1 MSGSEQL
8 WQQGGRGPSD
18 GTEWDPGGS
27 GGGASIPGQA
37 VSGKAQVAR
46 TGTEGDLSS
55 LPPSVEH
62 TAGQTVAG
70 QGGKYRG
77 NPNPK

>member
-1 MSGSEQL
+1 MAAGRERPLRWDRVGSRRQ
-8 WQQGGRGPSD
+8 W
-18 GTEWDPGGS
+18 
-27 GGGASIPGQA
+27 GGASIPGQA